1 MRVLIVS
8 CVFPPEPVT
17 SAVTSEH
24 LALGLVERGHDVTVI
39 TAFPNRPGGKIYP
52 GYRRTWRT
60 VETTEAGYKLIRTF
74 ATLSPNPTV
83 VGRFLENLSFGIT
96 SAIGALPVTP
106 DVVYAN
112 TWPIFASGLLSAVCA
127 VKNLP
132 LVINIQDIYPD
143 AAIELG
149 KLPSSGPIPGL
160 LKGLDSIIARKA
172 AVLVPLSENFAQF
185 YSTTRKVP
193 ADKVKVVY
201 NWMDEEEIK
210 PSHRM
215 GKFRKAQGISE
226 DSFVVMYSGNIGLNA
241 GVEFIIEAAAKLQDL
256 RNVIFVIAGDGSC
269 RSKCEALT
277 ERYGLSNVRF
287 FYPLPKEEVSDV
299 QAAADLMLLPT
310 RKSGALTSVPSKLVA
325 YMLSGRPVLAAV
337 ADNSDTTRIIQQAE
351 CGVCVQP
358 EDPDSLAEL
367 IRELIETPEELSL
380 MGTKARS
387 YAEQNFSRRT
397 CVPKL
402 ISILESVASC

>member
-1 MRVLIVS
+1 
-8 CVFPPEPVT
+8 
-17 SAVTSEH
+17 
-24 LALGLVERGHDVTVI
+24 
-39 TAFPNRPGGKIYP
+39 
-52 GYRRTWRT
+52 
-60 VETTEAGYKLIRTF
+60 
-74 ATLSPNPTV
+74 
-83 VGRFLENLSFGIT
+83 
-96 SAIGALPVTP
+96 
-106 DVVYAN
+106 
-112 TWPIFASGLLSAVCA
+112 

-172 AVLVPLSENFAQF
+172 AVLVTLSENFAQF

-241 GVEFIIEAAAKLQDL
+241 GVEFIIEAAAKLQYL

-269 RSKCEALT
+269 RSKCEALA